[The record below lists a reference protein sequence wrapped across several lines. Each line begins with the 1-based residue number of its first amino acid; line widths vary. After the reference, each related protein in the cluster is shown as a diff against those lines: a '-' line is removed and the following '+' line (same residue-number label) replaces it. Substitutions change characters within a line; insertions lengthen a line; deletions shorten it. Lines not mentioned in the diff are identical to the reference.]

1 MKIIVSSSALLRY
14 LCNIQEF
21 LKGDAKIRIDPDT
34 KELQIDGFKGL
45 EVEYKGDDERNIS
58 VQKLID
64 LKNVLMR
71 ITDQPLTIKFD
82 YFNIEIQHITI

>member
-1 MKIIVSSSALLRY
+1 MKIIVSSAALLKY

-45 EVEYKGDDERNIS
+45 DVEWKGENEREIP

-71 ITDQPLTIKFD
+71 ITDQPLTIKID
-82 YFNIEIQHITI
+82 HFNIGIQSIII

>member
-1 MKIIVSSSALLRY
+1 MKIIVSSSALLKY

-21 LKGDAKIRIDPDT
+21 LKGDAKIRVDPDT

-45 EVEYKGDDERNIS
+45 DVEWKGENEREIP

-64 LKNVLMR
+64 LKNVLMK

-82 YFNIEIQHITI
+82 YFNIGIQSIII